1 MMMKRL
7 LIFLFVFTLTASVH
21 ADNVSQADAEKVAQ
35 AFMPGEK
42 IEVQNYTA
50 SSGRK
55 SAQVPFYIFNKVDG
69 TGFVL
74 ISADDRT
81 TPVLGYSLNG
91 SIDQKA
97 MPSNLRYWLD
107 SYASQIQALDKDL
120 KADDLVR
127 NSTPLSNIDPLIQ
140 SKWNQNGPYDLMCP
154 DANGTDYNNESFDSN
169 NRCVTGCVA
178 TAVAQVMCFHQW
190 PLQTTSIPA
199 YNLVINGNKVTLAE
213 LPATTLEWD
222 KMKDSY
228 NKADSDESAYAVA
241 KLMRYVGQAFKMY
254 YDIAANGGSG
264 ANISSQAL
272 IEYFAY
278 SKKIHTRDRD
288 KYTTS
293 QWESMIYE
301 ELRNNRP
308 VLYGGYTKDYTG
320 GHQFICDGYK
330 DGLFHLNWG
339 WGGRLDGFF
348 VLSVAD
354 PKGEQGIGGSDS
366 GFSYGQD
373 AVFNFMPAE
382 ANEEETPQLR
392 SVANSKFPTSDYFR
406 SSASEDFTGISLP
419 NNFQAMYEYQPV
431 TTFAA
436 EVGWG
441 LYEGEQ
447 LVKML
452 GYSEQTIDHRQRFA
466 HYYYSYNNNI
476 DNIPIDKTIENGC
489 YQLRQLFR
497 KAGTEDE
504 WTLLDNYGSNY
515 LLAEIK
521 GSCLRV
527 RLDQESSV
535 IMSGDVNN
543 DGRVSTTDMIST
555 IGFLLGDTPKPFYYM
570 AADVNQDGNISVA
583 DVSKLVDKVLDK

>member
-1 MMMKRL
+1 M
-7 LIFLFVFTLTASVH
+7 
-21 ADNVSQADAEKVAQ
+21 
-35 AFMPGEK
+35 
-42 IEVQNYTA
+42 
-50 SSGRK
+50 
-55 SAQVPFYIFNKVDG
+55 
-69 TGFVL
+69 

-91 SIDQKA
+91 SIDQEA
-97 MPSNLRYWLD
+97 MPDNLRYWLD

-120 KADDLVR
+120 KTENMVR

-140 SKWNQNGPYDLMCP
+140 SKWNQSGPYNLMCP
-154 DANGTDYNNESFDSN
+154 DGTGTDYNDESYDAN
-169 NRCVTGCVA
+169 NRCVSGCVA
-178 TAVAQVMCFHQW
+178 TAVAQVMYFHQW
-190 PLQTTSIPA
+190 PHQTTSIPA
-199 YNLVINGNKVTLAE
+199 YNLKINGNEVTLAE
-213 LPATTLEWD
+213 LSATTLEWNQ
-222 KMKDSY
+222 MKNTY
-228 NKADSDESAYAVA
+228 NKTDTDESANAVA
-241 KLMRYVGQAFKMY
+241 KLMRYVGQAFTMY
-254 YDIAANGGSG
+254 YNTAANGGSG
-264 ANISSQAL
+264 TIIYNQAM
-272 IEYFAY
+272 IKYFGY
-278 SKKIHTRDRD
+278 SKKIHTRERD
-288 KYTTS
+288 NYTTS
-293 QWESMIYE
+293 QWESMVYE

-354 PKGEQGIGGSDS
+354 PNGEQGIGGSDS
-366 GFSYGQD
+366 AFSYGQD

-382 ANEEETPQLR
+382 DNEEEIPQLR
-392 SVANSKFPTSDYFR
+392 SVANSKFQTSDYFR
-406 SSASEDFTGISLP
+406 SSASEDFTGITLP
-419 NNFQAMYEYQPV
+419 NNFQAMYDYKPV
-431 TTFAA
+431 TTYTA

-452 GYSEQTIDHRQRFA
+452 GYSVKTIDHRQRKA
-466 HYYYSYNNNI
+466 SYYYNYKSNI
-476 DNIPIDKTIENGC
+476 DNLSIDKTIQDGC
-489 YQLRQLFR
+489 YQLRQLYR

-521 GSCLRV
+521 GCCLRI

-535 IMSGDVNN
+535 IQSGDVNN
-543 DGRVSTTDMIST
+543 DGLVSTTDMIST

-570 AADVNQDGNISVA
+570 AADVNQDGILSVA
-583 DVSKLVDKVLDK
+583 DVCKLVDKVLDK